1 MTQQGERLNSD
12 QAGFPDAVQTPR
24 KRRVLNPKARET
36 PSTQAFPPIGG
47 SDHFAAEQIKL

>member
-36 PSTQAFPPIGG
+36 PSTQAFPLIGG